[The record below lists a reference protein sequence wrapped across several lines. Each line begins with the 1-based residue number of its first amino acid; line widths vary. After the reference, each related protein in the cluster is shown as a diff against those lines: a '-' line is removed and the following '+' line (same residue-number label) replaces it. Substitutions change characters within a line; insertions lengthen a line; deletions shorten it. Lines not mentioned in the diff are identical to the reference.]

1 MASTSS
7 VVYATTP
14 LAGIDLDSKSS
25 TPAFKTLTSVTGSDG
40 RKHIYARASEA
51 LGSASTI
58 TVRTTNGSASSDA
71 GSGGYDCNTTGGVAA
86 GQYFWARRTSL
97 A

>member
-7 VVYATTP
+7 VVYTTTP
-14 LAGIDLDSKSS
+14 VAGVDLDSKSS
-25 TPAFKTLTSVTGSDG
+25 TPAFKLLTPVLAVDG
-40 RKHIYARASEA
+40 RKHVYVRASEA

-58 TVRTTNGSASSDA
+58 TIRSNGSASSDA
-71 GSGGYDCNTTGGVAA
+71 GSGGYDCNTSGGVAF

>member
-7 VVYATTP
+7 VVYTTAP
-14 LAGIDLDSKSS
+14 ILGVDLDSKSS
-25 TPAFKTLTSVTGSDG
+25 TPAHKLLTAVFGSDG

-51 LGSASTI
+51 LGSASTCKI
-58 TVRTTNGSASSDA
+58 GAAGSASSDA
-71 GSGGYDCNTTGGVAA
+71 GSAGFDCNTTGGVAA
-86 GQYFWARRTSL
+86 SMYFWARKTSL

>member
-1 MASTSS
+1 MASNSS
-7 VVYATTP
+7 TVYSTTP

-25 TPAFKTLTSVTGSDG
+25 SPAHKLLTSVFGSDG
-40 RKHIYARASEA
+40 RKHVYAKASEA
-51 LGSASTI
+51 LGSASTVKI
-58 TVRTTNGSASSDA
+58 GAAGSASSDN
-71 GSGGYDCNTTGGVAA
+71 GSAGYDVNTTGGVAV

>member
-14 LAGIDLDSKSS
+14 VAGVDLDSKSS
-25 TPAFKTLTSVTGSDG
+25 TPAFKLLTPVLAIDG

-51 LGSASTI
+51 LASTD
-58 TVRTTNGSASSDA
+58 TVKIGASGSASSDSGSA
-71 GSGGYDCNTTGGVAA
+71 GFDCNTTGGVAT
-86 GQYFWARRTSL
+86 GQYFWARKTSL

>member
-7 VVYATTP
+7 TVYSTTP
-14 LAGIDLDSKSS
+14 IAGVDLDSKSS
-25 TPAFKTLTSVTGSDG
+25 TPAFKALTPILGSDG
-40 RKHIYARASEA
+40 RKHVYARASEA
-51 LGSASTI
+51 LASTDNCKI
-58 TVRTTNGSASSDA
+58 GASGSASSDSGSA
-71 GSGGYDCNTTGGVAA
+71 GYSVDTTGGVAA